1 MIIFAFAAGAFSIK
15 SIFLFDLI
23 PKLMFNRVMAGN
35 KNSGKKKGATS
46 FIAVELRLVQ
56 EKITPNAEIIV
67 SRKWAEA
74 VGLSKDGR
82 KIAMKQNTA
91 ESMSKPMNVDEKEM
105 DAIDF

>member
-1 MIIFAFAAGAFSIK
+1 VILFFHGGGFSIK

-46 FIAVELRLVQ
+46 FLAVELRLIQ
-56 EKITPNAEIIV
+56 EKVTPNAEIIV

-82 KIAMKQNTA
+82 KLAMKQNTA
-91 ESMSKPMNVDEKEM
+91 ESMSRPINIEEKEM
-105 DAIDF
+105 DAINF